1 LFNPTQD
8 DPDATMAYDLAFAD
22 TSGWTFSDKKTD
34 DNDNDNDDDD
44 DDEYDG
50 QLRVPILNITPA

>member
-1 LFNPTQD
+1 
-8 DPDATMAYDLAFAD
+8 MGYDLSFAD
-22 TSGWTFSDKKTD
+22 TSGWTFSDKKDD
-34 DNDNDNDDDD
+34 DNDNDNDD

>member
-1 LFNPTQD
+1 
-8 DPDATMAYDLAFAD
+8 MAYDLSFAD

-34 DNDNDNDDDD
+34 DNDNDNDNDDDD

>member
-1 LFNPTQD
+1 LFDPTQD
-8 DPDATMAYDLAFAD
+8 DPDATIGYDLSFAD
-22 TSGWTFSDKKTD
+22 TSGWTFSDKKDD
-34 DNDNDNDDDD
+34 DNDNDNDD